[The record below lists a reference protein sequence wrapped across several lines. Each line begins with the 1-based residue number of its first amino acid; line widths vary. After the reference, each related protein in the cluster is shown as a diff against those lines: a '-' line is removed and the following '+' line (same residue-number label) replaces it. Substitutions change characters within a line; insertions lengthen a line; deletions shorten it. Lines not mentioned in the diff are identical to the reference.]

1 MNLKNING
9 MRWSIP
15 LYGLALVLLL
25 VLGSVL
31 MVSHPVVWEKVHR
44 SAMKGKLKEMH
55 YEDANKITGGLW
67 TEEPYQEI
75 SNSLKFRKMNE
86 KEIHHY
92 EDVRGLLGAARVV
105 VIVCVI
111 LVMMGCFWAGWRTIW
126 RASFAIFLSIGVI
139 FGIWMFIDWHSLFK
153 ALHWAVFWDDSWKLP
168 NTSYSLGLFPHRV
181 WQLAGGVIGG
191 MVLVALLIP
200 VIFRRY

>member
-1 MNLKNING
+1 
-9 MRWSIP
+9 
-15 LYGLALVLLL
+15 
-25 VLGSVL
+25 
-31 MVSHPVVWEKVHR
+31 
-44 SAMKGKLKEMH
+44 MKGKLKEMH